1 MNTTSQPQTAFFSLD
16 VEADGPCPGLYSMIS
31 FGLVDIFDN
40 RKTFYGE
47 LRPISEQYVPE
58 ALAVSG
64 FSRDECMKFDD
75 PATTMKKMNDFL
87 LPYSGRKVIFSDNPG
102 FDWQFLNYYAPKYL
116 GKNPFGHSARRI
128 GDLYAGA
135 SGNWRNDSQWK
146 KYRTTKHTHNA
157 LDDALGNAGAIE
169 KILSFMKHNK
179 KV

>member
-1 MNTTSQPQTAFFSLD
+1 MNTNSQPQSAFFSLD

-40 RKTFYGE
+40 RKTFYAE
-47 LRPISEQYVPE
+47 LKPISEKFVPE

-64 FSRDECMKFDD
+64 FSREQCMAFPD
-75 PATTMKKMNDFL
+75 PLEAMTKMNAFL
-87 LPYSGRKVIFSDNPG
+87 DQYKGRKVMFSDNPA
-102 FDWQFLNYYAPKYL
+102 FDWQFINYYSHLYL
-116 GKNPFGHSARRI
+116 GRNPFGHSARRI
-128 GDLYAGA
+128 GDLFAGT

-169 KILSFMKHNK
+169 RIISRMKHQK
-179 KV
+179 TS